1 MQGPLFLKNNSN
13 NSSNSSKKNKKDNEY
28 FIPNALEMDNHFK
41 VASSVA
47 ALLLFFH
54 DKDFKG

>member
-1 MQGPLFLKNNSN
+1 MAGPLFLSNNSN
-13 NSSNSSKKNKKDNEY
+13 NSSKKNKKDNEY

-41 VASSVA
+41 VASLVA